1 MRSWKIWS
9 LATLCKQLTSF
20 YPILV
25 LLSVMVTVLAGV
37 PYQLPVYSE
46 TPTNVTFYKGVRAIL
61 QCSVKH
67 LGTKQI
73 IWKKTTNEHV
83 LTFGNMVF
91 VDDPDISVDHMPHR
105 DEWNLVISNVQPH
118 HAGVYECQIST
129 KEDLRK
135 YVQLNV
141 LDEAVPRLVAI
152 KIGGKSYVEKG
163 EKIVLTCNATGELY
177 PPEDI
182 DWFLDGQKI
191 KQNQLRGITI
201 AKFRVAETKT
211 LHSQLEIDHSEM
223 SDGGNYIC
231 RSSDLEIT
239 NKHVMVLNGVNPNI
253 KPRSQD
259 EQYITQ
265 DTSSKAETNHS
276 KRDSNSPSQLS
287 GAACTLSSLFYNGRF
302 SSCALTFLVL
312 VVTITNIYHR
322 Q

>member
-1 MRSWKIWS
+1 
-9 LATLCKQLTSF
+9 
-20 YPILV
+20 
-25 LLSVMVTVLAGV
+25 MVTVLAGV
-37 PYQLPVYSE
+37 PYQLPVYNE

-239 NKHVMVLNGVNPNI
+239 NKHVMVLN
-253 KPRSQD
+253 
-259 EQYITQ
+259 
-265 DTSSKAETNHS
+265 AETNHS

-287 GAACTLSSLFYNGRF
+287 GAACTLSSRFYNGRF